1 MGRNTPI
8 LQEIVQ
14 VLSPELDEA
23 EYALDRLEDH
33 LQDRLIVDAG
43 NVALVGSFA
52 MQLRL
57 EITQEECYMALDEIA
72 NQKMVGVSVN
82 HVETV
87 VYDLF
92 GNRFIEP

>member
-8 LQEIVQ
+8 LREIVQ
-14 VLSPELDEA
+14 VLSPELEDS
-23 EYALDRLEDH
+23 EYALDRLENH
-33 LQDRLIVDAG
+33 FQDRLIVDAG
-43 NVALVGSFA
+43 DAATVGSWA
-52 MQLRL
+52 TQLRL
-57 EITQEECYMALDEIA
+57 QITQEECSMVLDAIA
-72 NQKMVGVSVN
+72 EQKMVSVTVD

>member
-1 MGRNTPI
+1 MGRNTAI

-14 VLSPELDEA
+14 VLSPELEN
-23 EYALDRLEDH
+23 ALDRLENH
-33 LQDRLIVDAG
+33 FQHRFIVDAG
-43 NVALVGSFA
+43 NVASVGSFA
-52 MQLRL
+52 TQLRL
-57 EITQEECYMALDEIA
+57 EITQEECSMVLDEIA
-72 NQKMVGVSVN
+72 AQKMVSVTVD